1 MDSRPATQ
9 ASKGRHLLRSAIAEA
24 VASDPAQRGVASIGA
39 PGWRSRTP
47 IWVGLGA
54 VVALTAAVI
63 IGTMLRTG
71 TPGGVTSATSAPAAA
86 ATPSAQAPAIRA
98 QRRAGR
104 APAPPPHRNPRQ
116 HLGQG
121 CAVRERRQ
129 LGHQHGQRLPR
140 RTAVHRIDLAFLRRL
155 GYAAPGQ
162 PYRADR
168 CRRTRARRPRL
179 EGLARLLPQARPA
192 LINPARC
199 PSRCQDR
206 DAAPQMPR
214 APLIA
219 EPRHLAVV
227 LPEFGPSGSAQQDQR
242 SCDERPGSLPA
253 AVAQVPE
260 DAEPLLTSGEVARR
274 LGVTPAGGGGRSGGW
289 WSAAC

>member
-9 ASKGRHLLRSAIAEA
+9 ASTGRHLLRSAIAEA
-24 VASDPAQRGVASIGA
+24 VASDPAQRVVASTGA
-39 PGWRSRTP
+39 PSWRSRTP

-86 ATPSAQAPAIRA
+86 AAPSAQAPAMPPATPSAA
-98 QRRAGR
+98 QAGAR
-104 APAPPPHRNPRQ
+104 SPPTPDPRQ

-206 DAAPQMPR
+206 DAAPRNASRTPDRRTAPPR
-214 APLIA
+214 
-219 EPRHLAVV
+219 
-227 LPEFGPSGSAQQDQR
+227 GSA
-242 SCDERPGSLPA
+242 
-253 AVAQVPE
+253 
-260 DAEPLLTSGEVARR
+260 T
-274 LGVTPAGGGGRSGGW
+274 
-289 WSAAC
+289 